1 MHDIRL
7 LNAGHLVATLACQIK
22 GNTRHAGDFVFRI
35 DFRINAGALA
45 IGICVNAARFAEINT
60 AR

>member
-7 LNAGHLVATLACQIK
+7 LDTGDLVAALAGQIK
-22 GNTRHAGDFVFRI
+22 CNTRHAGDFVFGI

-45 IGICVNAARFAEINT
+45 FGVRVNAARFAEVN
-60 AR
+60 AAG

>member
-7 LNAGHLVATLACQIK
+7 LNTGDLVATLAGQVK
-22 GNTRHAGDFVFRI
+22 GNTRHAGDFVFGI

-45 IGICVNAARFAEINT
+45 LGICVNAARFAEVNA